1 MEHLIFYKKETD
13 LRPSVEKHKFSYT
26 RAYTLIF
33 TKTTK
38 SLGQELAKYPNA
50 LLYYFCDSLADED
63 RISLS
68 NIISRFENIKICL
81 CTNAKHA
88 LQAWKLQA
96 FDFKEHPI
104 DNQKLQESYRKFLQV
119 EGGDIKAFKIKTN
132 QGLFTIPFKSVNY
145 LKADGNYTKLGL
157 VKDKSLIETKQLQ
170 FYEFCCENDQNMK
183 RVHRSYI
190 MNFRNIK
197 KVTKDLVFFYNSERG
212 IKISLSLATKI
223 KRILLSK

>member
-1 MEHLIFYKKETD
+1 MEHLIFYKKDTD
-13 LRPSVEKHKFSYT
+13 LRSNVEKHKFSYT
-26 RAYTLIF
+26 RAYTMIF

-38 SLGQELAKYPNA
+38 SLSSQLAKYPKA
-50 LLYYFCDSLADED
+50 LLYYFCDSLSDED
-63 RISLS
+63 RITLS
-68 NIISRFENIKICL
+68 NILSRFENIKICL

-88 LQAWKLQA
+88 LQAWKLNV

-104 DNQKLQESYRKFLQV
+104 DNQKLQESYRKVLV
-119 EGGDIKAFKIKTN
+119 AEGGDVKAFKIKTN

-157 VKDKSLIETKQLQ
+157 IKDKYLMETKQLQ
-170 FYEFCCENDQNMK
+170 FYEFCCENDFNMK

-190 MNFRNIK
+190 LNFRNIK
-197 KVTKDLVFFYNSERG
+197 RVTKNEVFFYNSEKS
-212 IKISLSLATKI
+212 IKTSLSLASKI